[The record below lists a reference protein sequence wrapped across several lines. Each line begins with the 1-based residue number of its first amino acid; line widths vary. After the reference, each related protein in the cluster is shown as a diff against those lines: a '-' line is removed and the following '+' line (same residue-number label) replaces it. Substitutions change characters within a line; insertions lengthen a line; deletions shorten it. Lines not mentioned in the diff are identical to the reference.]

1 MLELVFQSLELVRIA
16 QPQHSHQVQLTFGR
30 GRLPGLNARQRM
42 VPGDGNRLL
51 RLGANAEQQFG
62 DRDEN
67 NEHS

>member
-1 MLELVFQSLELVRIA
+1 
-16 QPQHSHQVQLTFGR
+16 
-30 GRLPGLNARQRM
+30 M